1 MSGILF
7 VISAPSGTGKTT
19 VARRVQQCISGI
31 DWSVSYTTRKPREGE
46 VDGREYHFIDARAFA
61 SMEAEG
67 AFLECADVFG
77 NRYGTG
83 LVQTRE
89 KLAKGRDLLLEIDI
103 QGAAQVRHGPV
114 EAVSVM
120 LLPPDFATLESR
132 LTGRG
137 SEAADQ
143 RAGRLAKAR
152 EEAEEYRHFNYV
164 VVNAELERA
173 VEQVASVVRAERRR
187 VGRCT
192 AEAQSILDGFPGRGS
207 AAG

>member
-19 VARRVQQCISGI
+19 VARRVQQRVEGL
-31 DWSVSYTTRKPREGE
+31 DWSVSFTTREPREGE
-46 VDGREYHFIDARAFA
+46 VDGREYRFVGPQEF
-61 SMEAEG
+61 SEMEAAG

-77 NRYGTG
+77 HRYGTG
-83 LVQTRE
+83 LAQTRE
-89 KLAKGRDLLLEIDI
+89 KLAQGRDLLLEIDV
-103 QGAAQVRHGPV
+103 QGAAQIRNGPI

-120 LLPPDFATLESR
+120 ILPPDFATLEAR

-152 EEAEEYRHFNYV
+152 TEAEEYRHFNYM
-164 VVNAELERA
+164 VVNADLEPA
-173 VEQVASVVRAERRR
+173 VEQVASIVRAERRR
-187 VGRCT
+187 VERCG
-192 AEAQSILDGFPGRGS
+192 AAAQAILDDFPHP
-207 AAG
+207 A